1 MLPQLYPV
9 VMGPGSRFAW
19 PGRQRNVTRWPWHNL
34 RYDISIFFRALA
46 PITSMPLVPI
56 RCVNSITAL

>member
-1 MLPQLYPV
+1 LSALDRALGRPV
-9 VMGPGSRFAW
+9 AV
-19 PGRQRNVTRWPWHNL
+19 
-34 RYDISIFFRALA
+34 ISIFFRAVA